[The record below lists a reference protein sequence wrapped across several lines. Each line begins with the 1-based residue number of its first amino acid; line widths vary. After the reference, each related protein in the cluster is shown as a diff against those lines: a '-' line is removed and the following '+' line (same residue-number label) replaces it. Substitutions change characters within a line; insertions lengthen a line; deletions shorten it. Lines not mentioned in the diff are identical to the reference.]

1 MTYDLSFINFS
12 KLDNEEY
19 NKENNIKVKNIGS
32 AFFNVKYVKKALNGN
47 NYKTLGL
54 CRSFLVD
61 SGGNIVCF
69 SPPKSLQYQY
79 FTQDLKDSYIEEFVE
94 GTMINMFYDK
104 NTNDWEITTRSTLG
118 AKCKFNMDCDK
129 TFRYMFLSTMNE
141 IGLEFEDFD
150 KNFCY
155 SFVLQHPDNKIVL
168 PIKKPRIILVDIFKC
183 NGNKVDVIN
192 RNMFH
197 NQTHLFVKNDKI
209 EKPAL
214 IIDYDKTKSL
224 TEILKELVYNKD
236 YRCMGYYVHNNGER
250 TKIRNPNYEHV
261 KHLKGNSPK
270 IQYQYY
276 NLRQLNKVKDF
287 LKFFPEHK
295 QDFAVLR
302 SNLHKYTQNLY
313 KNYNDCYIHKVKPL
327 KTYPYE
333 YKTHMYHL
341 HNLYLNDLKND
352 GGYVNFFVVKS
363 YVNNLE
369 PARLMHVV
377 NYPLK
382 KDKFYQKKIII
393 ENTIENEGNVSNNI

>member
-1 MTYDLSFINFS
+1 MIYDLSFIDFN
-12 KLDNEEY
+12 KLSDENY
-19 NKENNIKVKNIGS
+19 NKENNLKVKNISS

-54 CRSFLVD
+54 CRSIIVNNL
-61 SGGNIVCF
+61 GNIVCF
-69 SPPKSLQYQY
+69 SPPKSLHYDY
-79 FTQDLKDSYIEEFVE
+79 FNQDLKNSYIEEFVE
-94 GTMINMFYDK
+94 GTMINMFYDVVA
-104 NTNDWEITTRSTLG
+104 NDWEITTRSTLG

-129 TFRYMFLSTMNE
+129 TFRYMFLSTMNDM
-141 IGLEFEDFD
+141 GLEFDDFA
-150 KNFCY
+150 KSYCY
-155 SFVLQHPDNKIVL
+155 SFVLQHPDNKIVI
-168 PIKKPRIILVDIFKC
+168 PIKNPRLVLVDIFKC
-183 NGNKVDVIN
+183 NDNKVEVIERDIF
-192 RNMFH
+192 RNHTSMFIT
-197 NQTHLFVKNDKI
+197 NNKI
-209 EKPAL
+209 EIPSL
-214 IIDYDKTKSL
+214 VIDYEKTKSL
-224 TEILKELVYNKD
+224 TEVLKELVYNKD

-287 LKFFPEHK
+287 LKFFPEYK

-333 YKTHMYHL
+333 YKTHMFHL
-341 HNLYLNDLKND
+341 HNKYLNELKND
-352 GGYVNFFVVKS
+352 GKYVNFAVVKE
-363 YVNNLE
+363 YVNTLE
-369 PARLMHVV
+369 PARLMHVI

-382 KDKFYQKKIII
+382 KDNYHEKKIYVEKEQ
-393 ENTIENEGNVSNNI
+393 ENKM